1 MKIGIITFHE
11 TTNFGSTLQAYGL
24 YYAIS
29 KIGVDC
35 EFIDYKCQ
43 AIVDKELP
51 KRISFTMSL
60 KEMAK
65 YLLFHKANE
74 AKFKSLKEFIED
86 NAKLS
91 IPYTKDTIKNSVEK
105 YDRIIVGSDIVW
117 GLDITRGDTTYFL
130 DFVTERSKKYAFSSS
145 VGNQWNISE
154 RSVVKPLLEDFS
166 RIAVREE
173 ESADWIQELIG
184 IRPPVVCDPTM
195 LLTSGEWLEYKSD
208 TYKNH
213 DYVLAYF
220 DNDNH
225 DCIKAA
231 VKLAKIYGCKV
242 LFINYGR
249 PFKGVKSVRPSSI
262 ADFFSLIYY
271 SKKVVTASYHG
282 MLFSIY
288 FNKQFV
294 YFNRAHKSRMNTLA
308 NKLNV
313 TMCDGDG
320 KDVLLIP
327 EIDFDIVNQKVEEY
341 RKLSMRILSSYLT
354 EK

>member
-24 YYAIS
+24 YHAIR
-29 KIGVDC
+29 KLGADC

-51 KRISFTMSL
+51 KRFSFTMSL
-60 KEMAK
+60 KEMLK
-65 YLLFHKANE
+65 YVLFNNANE
-74 AKFKSLKEFIED
+74 AKFKSLNKFLED

-91 IPYTKDTIKNSVEK
+91 VPYTKETVRNSVEK

-117 GLDITRGDTTYFL
+117 GLDITKGDTAYFL
-130 DFVTERSKKYAFSSS
+130 DFVTERPKKYAFSSS
-145 VGNQWNISE
+145 VGNPWNSKE
-154 RSVVKPLLEDFS
+154 RSAVKPLLEDFS
-166 RIAVREE
+166 GIAVREE
-173 ESADWIQELIG
+173 ESADWIQELTG
-184 IRPPVVCDPTM
+184 VRPPVVCDPTM
-195 LLTSGEWLEYKSD
+195 LLTSEEWLKYKSD
-208 TYKNH
+208 TYKGQ

-225 DCIKAA
+225 DCVRAA
-231 VKLAKIYGCKV
+231 AELAKTYGCKA

-271 SKKVVTASYHG
+271 AKKVVTASYHG

-288 FNKQFV
+288 FNKQFI

-313 TMCDGDG
+313 TMCAGDG

-327 EIDFDIVNQKVEEY
+327 EIDYDIVNQKVKEY
-341 RKLSMRILSSYLT
+341 RKSSMQILSSYLT